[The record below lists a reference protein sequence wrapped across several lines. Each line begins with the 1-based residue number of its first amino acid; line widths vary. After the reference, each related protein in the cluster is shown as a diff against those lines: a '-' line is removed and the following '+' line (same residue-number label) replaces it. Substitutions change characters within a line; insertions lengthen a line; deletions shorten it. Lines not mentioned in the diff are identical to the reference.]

1 MFAHRCY
8 MPDEALEGGVF
19 ARRLPHTIKPAA
31 WEVSNLLS
39 RCKHLRSLHQP
50 KAKGHRAKRKAK
62 RKQQRA
68 ARKGK

>member
-8 MPDEALEGGVF
+8 MPDEVLEGGVF

-31 WEVSNLLS
+31 WEVSNI

>member
-1 MFAHRCY
+1 MRSY
-8 MPDEALEGGVF
+8 MPEEVLEGGVF
-19 ARRLPHTIKPAA
+19 ARRLPHTVKPAA

-39 RCKHLRSLHQP
+39 QKRKKTDP
-50 KAKGHRAKRKAK
+50 KPKGHSAKRKAK